1 MADIYL
7 AADDDLL
14 RVTFGGRVFGTG
26 GKETVTYMPTVTGVT
41 IDQNV
46 DRVSFLADSYE
57 YAFQQQ
63 GNQLV
68 IYAGAVVVAR
78 IAVQGD
84 EDGTELGFDTDTPPG
99 WYSAKISAAGM
110 TLGGVTVPT
119 AAPATITVGG
129 SYPVPAKYLTPGVDK
144 FGPSGGALYAS
155 SLSADAP
162 ATTFTAGD
170 QLLGSEFYDEFVI
183 YTTATENRT
192 FPENAT
198 VAIFEVITIRNA
210 GPATPGLTDISK
222 YYGIRQLWQNMAA
235 ADVTNLAAGVSAG
248 FRDLDL
254 SGGVNVT
261 TIDDSRSA
269 AIALDAIKPNGVIT
283 VKSTTAAGLL
293 DSVTVVAGKFN
304 GFPNNPNTLPEGL
317 KLIVTPGQG
326 VDRLTLNTLTDL
338 SLSVRDSA
346 GAETTGLRLLDA
358 SGSLGG
364 VGFDLK
370 QLKASST
377 ITAFDGGSV
386 ALGNGADVLTPANGV
401 TISNLRR
408 GAGEDAAQ
416 PDGADTIV
424 LTGAVQAADRI
435 GTGYAVKDGLL
446 TFGTAPASLT
456 EALATARTATTAD
469 NETLVFR
476 YLGDSYV
483 FAERTNAS
491 DADDIL
497 IKLAGTTGLAGL
509 DTLSSGNVY
518 VF

>member
-1 MADIYL
+1 M
-7 AADDDLL
+7 
-14 RVTFGGRVFGTG
+14 
-26 GKETVTYMPTVTGVT
+26 ETVTYMPTVTGVT

-46 DRVSFLADSYE
+46 DRVSFLADSHE

-84 EDGTELGFDTDTPPG
+84 EDGTELGFFTDTPPG

-119 AAPATITVGG
+119 AAPATIAVGG
-129 SYPVPAKYLTPGVDK
+129 SYPVPAKFLTPGADK
-144 FGPSGGALYAS
+144 FGPTGGALYAPS
-155 SLSADAP
+155 VSEGTS
-162 ATTFTAGD
+162 ATTLTAGD

-183 YTTATENRT
+183 YTTATANRT
-192 FPENAT
+192 FPETAT
-198 VAIFEVITIRNA
+198 VAVFEVITIRNN
-210 GPATPGLTDISK
+210 GPATPGLTDVSN
-222 YYGIRQLWQNMAA
+222 YYGIRQLWQNTAA
-235 ADVTNLAAGVSAG
+235 ADVTNLAAGVTAG

-254 SGGVNVT
+254 SGGVTVT
-261 TIDDSRSA
+261 TIDASRSA
-269 AIALDAIKPNGVIT
+269 AIALDAIKPNAIIT

-304 GFPNNPNTLPEGL
+304 GFPNNPNALPEGL
-317 KLIVTPGQG
+317 KLIVIPGQG

-338 SLSVRDSA
+338 GLSVRDGA
-346 GAETTGLRLLDA
+346 GAEVTGLRLLDA

-364 VGFDLK
+364 VSFDLK
-370 QLKASST
+370 QIKASST

-386 ALGNGADVLTPANGV
+386 ALGNGADLLTAANGA

-416 PDGADTIV
+416 PQGADTIA
-424 LTGAVQAADRI
+424 LTGAVQAADR
-435 GTGYAVKDGLL
+435 TAAGYAVKDGLL
-446 TFGTAPASLT
+446 TFGTAPSSLA
-456 EALATARTATTAD
+456 EALATARAATVAD
-469 NETLVFR
+469 NETLAFR

-483 FAERTNAS
+483 FAERSNAS
-491 DADDIL
+491 DADDVL
-497 IKLAGTTGLAGL
+497 VKLAGTTGLAGL
-509 DTLSSGNVY
+509 DTFSTGNVY